1 MDCQRSGCMPAGDG
15 QTKGE
20 NYMLQKNRRRIPGKK
35 YFVGCLAAACAVT
48 MLWGQSFVSRADFT
62 GTVSVDYATI
72 REKTDTSSKALGSI
86 AKGKTIN
93 IKEEE
98 QDASGTLWY
107 QVYVDSNTLG
117 YIRADLVNKGD
128 GGEVQQLSA
137 DTGAQSDGG
146 QNDGGQDNAQN
157 GAASGASVQAETA
170 MDAQYATTTP
180 EVTKVRSGPSTSEST
195 VDRLASGSQ
204 VVVSGQSNGN
214 DGKTW
219 YYVTFT
225 GTNDVEHTGFV
236 RSDLVKL
243 GDMVPV
249 PEEPAEPVEA
259 PVEPEPEPQPVNKDY
274 EVCYDQEEDGTF
286 AWYLHDN
293 VAGYKQKL
301 QPLLDVMHSQGEEET
316 ADAKV
321 LVRQRI
327 AIVALIFLSLALIV
341 AVIVMAL
348 KLRDVYYEDY
358 EDEEDEEPEEDV
370 SVRRRQRSSEEP
382 EASSGRRQRAEA
394 EQVSGRRQR
403 SENEVSS
410 GRRQRGEA
418 EELSARR
425 SRRQEEMEEP
435 ARRRRLPE
443 EDDSLLA
450 ERGTRRRTARDERRV
465 APREAGYRDENSGR
479 DAAGTTPRRKA
490 KNFLMDDDEFEF
502 EFLNMDDKGV

>member
-1 MDCQRSGCMPAGDG
+1 MV
-15 QTKGE
+15 
-20 NYMLQKNRRRIPGKK
+20 QKNRSRIPGRK
-35 YFVGCLAAACAVT
+35 YFVRCLATACAVT
-48 MLWGQSFVSRADFT
+48 MLWGQSFVSRADST

-93 IKEEE
+93 IKEEV

-117 YIRADLVNKGD
+117 FIRADLVNKG
-128 GGEVQQLSA
+128 GGGDAQLASSDA
-137 DTGAQSDGG
+137 GAQDNSG
-146 QNDGGQDNAQN
+146 QADSGQN
-157 GAASGASVQAETA
+157 GAQTPSGASVQADTA
-170 MDAQYATTTP
+170 MDAQYAKTTP

-195 VDRLASGSQ
+195 VDRLAAGSQ

-225 GTNDVEHTGFV
+225 GSNGAERVGFV
-236 RSDLVKL
+236 RSDLVEL
-243 GDMVPV
+243 GDMVPA
-249 PEEPAEPVEA
+249 PEE
-259 PVEPEPEPQPVNKDY
+259 PVEPEETPAEPEPEEQPVNRDY

-301 QPLLDVMHSQGEEET
+301 QPLLDAMQSQGEEAS

-327 AIVALIFLSLALIV
+327 AIVALIFLSLTLIV

-358 EDEEDEEPEEDV
+358 EDEEDEDEEEDT
-370 SVRRRQRSSEEP
+370 SSRRRQRGNEEP
-382 EASSGRRQRAEA
+382 EAPSVRRQRAEAESVSGRRQRSESEASSGRRQRSE
-394 EQVSGRRQR
+394 EEEISPRRR
-403 SENEVSS
+403 P
-410 GRRQRGEA
+410 
-418 EELSARR
+418 
-425 SRRQEEMEEP
+425 RQEETEEP
-435 ARRRRLPE
+435 VRRRRLSE
-443 EDDSLLA
+443 EEESQM
-450 ERGTRRRTARDERRV
+450 ERGPRRRSARDERR
-465 APREAGYRDENSGR
+465 ASAREVEYRDDNPGSGT
-479 DAAGTTPRRKA
+479 AAPKRKA
-490 KNFLMDDDEFEF
+490 KNFLLDDDEFEF